1 MKQNISLMKYIWLVI
16 TETGNNSA
24 FNRMEVIFL
33 KYKGSVEVN
42 VPGLIWES
50 HSQWGPG
57 SFLSFHLPNLWLL
70 TSKLPQVQDRNWNS
84 NPHIFILVENRTKQE
99 IKKSSPA
106 TQSCFMEPFKKTHS
120 TTFPSYW
127 PELNHMATPRCKGGW
142 NANICLGTLPH
153 QIKFEFS
160 CWGIRIL
167 YSTCQFYH
175 KLLLKH

>member
-1 MKQNISLMKYIWLVI
+1 MPSIGWKLFFSNIK
-16 TETGNNSA
+16 
-24 FNRMEVIFL
+24 EVWRSTCQVW
-33 KYKGSVEVN
+33 YGRATVN
-42 VPGLIWES
+42 GAQVP
-50 HSQWGPG
+50 
-57 SFLSFHLPNLWLL
+57 FCLSFHLPNLWLL

-84 NPHIFILVENRTKQE
+84 NPHIFILVENRTKRE